1 MKVECHLYISYMKRT
16 NSSCCFKLL
25 IIASLCCVATQG
37 SPLVSLLYIS
47 SVFVYFLTHCIL
59 TDTLPASKHY
69 MKQTMAIQQHR
80 KSNWLSYPSCMI
92 QFKRTNW
99 KHPKVLSPH
108 LDMTSSQKEGNR
120 TRRCGRLS
128 LFSSIARPLFKTGCS
143 GKADAV
149 SGWIFRRANSW
160 RIKIISSSLA
170 AGKLRSPAETIREF
184 KNTTFNVE

>member
-1 MKVECHLYISYMKRT
+1 MLQHRDPHWSHYYTSLQYLCNFWH
-16 NSSCCFKLL
+16 
-25 IIASLCCVATQG
+25 IAYL
-37 SPLVSLLYIS
+37 
-47 SVFVYFLTHCIL
+47 LTHCLLPSIIWSKQWL
-59 TDTLPASKHY
+59 DNNIEKVTDCPIHPAWFSLKE
-69 MKQTMAIQQHR
+69 QTESTQ
-80 KSNWLSYPSCMI
+80 KSYP
-92 QFKRTNW
+92 
-99 KHPKVLSPH
+99 PH

-128 LFSSIARPLFKTGCS
+128 LFSPIARPLFKTGCS